1 MLLQKLKTYGIEGK
15 LYNWIVEYL
24 KDRQQTVVVDGQH
37 SYSAHVK
44 SGVPQG
50 TVLGPVLFLIFINDM
65 EKCIHD
71 CIISSFADDTR
82 IKRKVTQSSDVNTL
96 QSNLNNVVNWSKHN
110 NMSLHEN
117 KFEFLCHQSSK
128 HRLVDELPFSNQFYT
143 YTTPS
148 GIEMVPKAMVRDL
161 GVNITPDLNWSP
173 HINIIADSAR
183 KMMAW
188 CLSVFSDRSRDTML
202 TLFKAMIR
210 SRTEYACPLW
220 NPTKIS
226 DIQTLESIQRTFTSK
241 IDGYT
246 EYDYWSRLK
255 LLKLYSLQRRRE
267 RFLLFH
273 MFKILNNFT
282 DNDLQIMFKYSARRG
297 TLAVVPPLTR
307 NAHSRHQ
314 SNYDASFTVMGPKL
328 WNCLP
333 KTCRSATSP
342 YSFKSQLTKF
352 LETIPD
358 QPPVTG

>member
-1 MLLQKLKTYGIEGK
+1 MKRCKAELSYPIQLLWEESFRTGSISPKLKKQLITPVHKKESRAKAANYRPVSLTSHVMKIFERIIRKKLVKHLEENHLLCKNQHGFRIGRSCLTQLLLHIDEIHRNLLEGYETDVIYLDFEKAFDKVDHELLLQKLKTYGIEGK

-24 KDRQQTVVVDGQH
+24 KYRQQTVVVDGQH
-37 SYSAHVK
+37 SYPARVK
-44 SGVPQG
+44 SGVPRG

-173 HINIIADSAR
+173 HINIIADSAH

-188 CLSVFSDRSRDTML
+188 CLSVFSDRSRHHAHTLQSHDT
-202 TLFKAMIR
+202 
-210 SRTEYACPLW
+210 
-220 NPTKIS
+220 
-226 DIQTLESIQRTFTSK
+226 
-241 IDGYT
+241 
-246 EYDYWSRLK
+246 
-255 LLKLYSLQRRRE
+255 LQ
-267 RFLLFH
+267 
-273 MFKILNNFT
+273 
-282 DNDLQIMFKYSARRG
+282 D
-297 TLAVVPPLTR
+297 
-307 NAHSRHQ
+307 
-314 SNYDASFTVMGPKL
+314 
-328 WNCLP
+328 
-333 KTCRSATSP
+333 
-342 YSFKSQLTKF
+342 
-352 LETIPD
+352 
-358 QPPVTG
+358 